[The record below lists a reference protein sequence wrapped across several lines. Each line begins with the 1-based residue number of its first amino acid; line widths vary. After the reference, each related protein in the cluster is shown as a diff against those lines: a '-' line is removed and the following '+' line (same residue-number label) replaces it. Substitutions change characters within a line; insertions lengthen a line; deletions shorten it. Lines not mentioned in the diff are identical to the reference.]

1 MKPFVRL
8 LSFLLAFFVTLSIYI
23 LSYSMPQR
31 KKILYEMYTN
41 NTDDINKITDMNNM
55 NDTNMNFLNEDEEI
69 ILSDTQKKNT

>member
-31 KKILYEMYTN
+31 NKIIYEMYTN
-41 NTDDINKITDMNNM
+41 DNNM
-55 NDTNMNFLNEDEEI
+55 NNINVTNMNFSNGDEEI
-69 ILSDTQKKNT
+69 ILSDTQKKNTRRNI

>member
-55 NDTNMNFLNEDEEI
+55 NDTNMNFLNED
-69 ILSDTQKKNT
+69 